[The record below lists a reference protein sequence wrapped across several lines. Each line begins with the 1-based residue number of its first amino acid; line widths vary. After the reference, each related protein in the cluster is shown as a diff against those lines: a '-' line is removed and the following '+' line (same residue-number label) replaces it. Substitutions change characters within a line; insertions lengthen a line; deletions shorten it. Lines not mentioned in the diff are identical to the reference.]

1 MKKNPSRSR
10 KKSPSKPRG
19 AKRAPIVSESTISPE
34 EMLPEYDFR
43 GGVRGRYAARYA
55 EGSNVV
61 LLDADVAAVFPDAS
75 AVNAA
80 LRALA
85 DLARRQANG
94 HLRAP

>member
-61 LLDADVAAVFPDAS
+61 LLDADVATSRATTPAS
-75 AVNAA
+75 CTPAA
-80 LRALA
+80 CAT
-85 DLARRQANG
+85 RRSCPA
-94 HLRAP
+94 